1 MVSFGQKICKII
13 KETFIFV
20 FPEQLFDL
28 NIDECLR
35 LDMLAIHGPRD
46 ALVGGQPVGVD
57 LQVRRDRLE
66 DLLFRVE
73 LRVRISDEA
82 FHLDDVAGLAAFR
95 RVENLDLGCRIIPS
109 LFIIKAIL
117 NPFSATFRV
126 GNCNNFYFTIEFKY
140 RMRVQI
146 VQIFESD

>member
-35 LDMLAIHGPRD
+35 LDVLAIHGPGD
-46 ALVGGQPVGVD
+46 ALVGGQLVGVD

-95 RVENLDLGCRIIPS
+95 RVQNLDLGCRWCKR
-109 LFIIKAIL
+109 L
-117 NPFSATFRV
+117 R
-126 GNCNNFYFTIEFKY
+126 
-140 RMRVQI
+140 R
-146 VQIFESD
+146 SDKLS